1 MKAPHG
7 ASLASEA
14 APFYWLMSKP
24 NASPPKA
31 TLELDLIDGIVKLFV
46 PMCLLI
52 GKG

>member
-24 NASPPKA
+24 NASPKA

-46 PMCLLI
+46 PMCLLY
-52 GKG
+52 